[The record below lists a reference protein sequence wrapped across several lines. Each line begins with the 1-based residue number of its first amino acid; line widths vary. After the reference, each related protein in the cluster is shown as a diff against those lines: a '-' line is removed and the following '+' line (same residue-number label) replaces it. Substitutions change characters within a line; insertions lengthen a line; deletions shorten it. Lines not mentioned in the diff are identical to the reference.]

1 MKKVLIV
8 DDSALMR
15 RVLSDIINDDEQLI
29 VEKTAN
35 NGLEALNVL
44 QGGCR
49 PDILLVDINM
59 PKMDGVQLL
68 KELNKY
74 RIQIPVLIVSS
85 IASQSADE
93 TIEALALGA
102 FDFVKKPNGSIGGG
116 YQEFRKKVLLRTY
129 MACKLPL
136 PKKVEQSIL
145 EQQLQ
150 VQSQSKNVE
159 SQTEKKVKKTAKK
172 KVTKSGRGSGGLA
185 VIASSTGGPRALQSV
200 IPYFPKDF
208 PLPLVVVQHMP
219 AGFTKSLAARLK
231 ESSNLDV
238 KEAEDGDCLK
248 KGTVYIA
255 QGGKQ
260 CEVIEDAQG
269 NLILSENDKPA
280 RGGLKPCADIFFE
293 SLVSCSVEHIVCGVL
308 TGMGSDGCKGIRA
321 LKKSKDIQVVAQ
333 NEDTCVVYG
342 MPRAVVQAG
351 IVNEVVPLE
360 DVADTMIKH
369 IGV

>member
-172 KVTKSGRGSGGLA
+172 KVPKSGRGSGGLA

-219 AGFTKSLAARLK
+219 AGFTKSLAARLN
-231 ESSNLDV
+231 EISNLDV

-260 CEVIEDAQG
+260 CEVIE
-269 NLILSENDKPA
+269 
-280 RGGLKPCADIFFE
+280 GGLKPCADIFFE

-342 MPRAVVQAG
+342 MPRGVVQAG
-351 IVNEVVPLE
+351 IGNEVVPLE